1 MKKRIT
7 LNEAVSKV
15 QDGMT
20 IMIGGFLGCG
30 TPEGMIDALIEKD
43 VKDLTIICNDTSFV
57 DKGLGKLVANKQVKK
72 SYNISYWNK

>member
-20 IMIGGFLGCG
+20 IMIGGFLACG
-30 TPEGMIDALIEKD
+30 TPESIVDALVEKN
-43 VKDLTIICNDTSFV
+43 VKNLTIICNDTSFV

-72 SYNISYWNK
+72 SYHISCWY